1 MKRVRR
7 KETKT
12 ATTATPAKMILM
24 AVVHDDTMM
33 NIRII

>member
-7 KETKT
+7 KETK
-12 ATTATPAKMILM
+12 TATPAKMILM

-33 NIRII
+33 NVGII